1 MESKY
6 LVIENF
12 LNPIQHL
19 LGDLSITEIM
29 INKPNDVWIKR
40 FGFKSERNKVEISNN
55 QIKGLI
61 TLLASISNKIISDE
75 KSIGKNFKVI
85 SAAIPGFRFEAWNTP
100 VSIYGPAMTIR
111 RLASEPISLEKFKNI
126 GTINQETYIELK
138 RYVGE
143 KRNIIIAGS
152 TGSGKTTFCSALLN
166 CIEVFERLIVIENI
180 QELNI
185 KLPNVLYLQTD
196 EEQGYSVN
204 RLITSALR
212 GLPDRIIV
220 GELRGIE
227 ADGYLKAANT
237 GHPGSITTLHANSAF
252 DALQRLEDMIQSS
265 SLIGQSHHIKNRIN
279 TVNPIVLY
287 LDSILVNGT
296 FLPVVTQIIEIMGI
310 KNNEYVIK
318 SKFELK

>member
-19 LGDLSITEIM
+19 LGDLSITEVM
-29 INKPNDVWIKR
+29 INKPNDVWFKR
-40 FGFKSERNKVEISNN
+40 FGYKSERSKVEISNN
-55 QIKGLI
+55 QIKGLM

-75 KSIGKNFKVI
+75 RSIGKNFQVI

-100 VSIYGPAMTIR
+100 VSLYGPAMTIR
-111 RLASEPISLEKFKNI
+111 RVASEPITLEKFNNI

-138 RYVGE
+138 RYVEE

-166 CIEVFERLIVIENI
+166 CIKAFERLIVIENI

-212 GLPDRIIV
+212 GLPDRIII

-265 SLIGQSHHIKNRIN
+265 SLIDQPHHIKKRIN
-279 TVNPIVLY
+279 TANPIVLY

-296 FLPVVTQIIEIMGI
+296 FLPVITQIIEVIGI
-310 KNNEYVIK
+310 KNNEYIIK
-318 SKFELK
+318 SKFEFK